1 MQVVRGN
8 SLLCSSECKF
18 VEGADDC
25 DYNNC
30 DFCEIVKHFFF

>member
-1 MQVVRGN
+1 MQVVRGD

-18 VEGADDC
+18 VEGADDHYC

-30 DFCEIVKHFFF
+30 DFC